1 MSDEAIALVNEYH
14 TTRSIAAACDACDLL
29 YKEMQE
35 GEKNDKEDNGY

>member
-29 YKEMQE
+29 YKELQAK
-35 GEKNDKEDNGY
+35 GEKNNEED